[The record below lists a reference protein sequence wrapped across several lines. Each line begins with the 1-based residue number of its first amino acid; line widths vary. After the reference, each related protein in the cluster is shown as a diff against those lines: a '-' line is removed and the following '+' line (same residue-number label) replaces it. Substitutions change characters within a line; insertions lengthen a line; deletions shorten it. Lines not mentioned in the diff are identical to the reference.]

1 MKRFIYKLHL
11 EFLKLLVET
20 KRFFVAVGRWSWGK
34 VRKYTRITARVLLF
48 GVYKSYV
55 SWRMRLESNLET
67 TQERVYLV
75 TSNKFFIMGVASV
88 TVLLIGLP
96 HMRFITPPAYGAGS
110 TSLLLAIVGPSDE
123 ESAYEEETADAYDTS
138 TPVEYG
144 YGAQP
149 NDAHLPNE
157 EYGIDYDLGYDSASV
172 YAPVVAPGGTL
183 LPSGSV
189 ATTVQPTAP
198 SQGFEIKK
206 YTVESGDTISSI
218 AKKFGITQQTV
229 MGENSLT
236 SRSTLRVGQVLTIL
250 PVDGVVHTVKRGDTL
265 AAIARQYGL
274 KATDELQ
281 RVNQLNSRS
290 TLSIGQS
297 LVVPGGVRTV
307 AVAPKPVANAG
318 SSANTKLP
326 PPVTGT
332 YVPTNSGE
340 DHTDEYYGPAK
351 FRNQAK
357 PAPSPNAN
365 AAGMIWPTTSKRINQ
380 YFSGRH
386 SGLDVHGYYDSPLY
400 ASDDGVVKVANWRTN
415 GYGFGVDIDHENG
428 IVTRYGHASR
438 LFVHIGQR
446 VKKGDVIGFIGTT
459 GKSTG
464 PHLHFEVIV
473 RGVRVNPFTYT
484 R

>member
-11 EFLKLLVET
+11 EFLKLLVQT
-20 KRFFVAVGRWSWGK
+20 KRFSVAVGRWSWGR
-34 VRKYTRITARVLLF
+34 VRQYTRAIARVLLF
-48 GVYKSYV
+48 GVYKSYI
-55 SWRMRLESNLET
+55 SWRMRLENNLET

-75 TSNKFFIMGVASV
+75 TSHKFFIMGLATVG
-88 TVLLIGLP
+88 VLLIGLP
-96 HMRFITPPAYGAGS
+96 HMRFIAPPAYGAGS

-123 ESAYEEETADAYDTS
+123 ESEYEEETADAYGNTQ
-138 TPVEYG
+138 PVEYG

-149 NDAHLPNE
+149 DDAHLPSDEN
-157 EYGIDYDLGYDSASV
+157 GIDYDLGYDSASV
-172 YAPVVAPGGTL
+172 YAPIVAPGGSITV
-183 LPSGSV
+183 PSGSV
-189 ATTVQPTAP
+189 ATTPTTSTNAY
-198 SQGFEIKK
+198 EIKK
-206 YTVESGDTISSI
+206 YSVQSGDTISTI
-218 AKKFGITQQTV
+218 AKKFGVSQQTILS
-229 MGENSLT
+229 ENSLT

-290 TLSIGQS
+290 TLSIGQT

-307 AVAPKPVANAG
+307 AIAKPPTSSG
-318 SSANTKLP
+318 STTGSTIKLP
-326 PPVTGT
+326 PAATGT
-332 YVPTNSGE
+332 YVPKNSGE

-351 FRNQAK
+351 FRNQPK

-380 YFSGRH
+380 YYSGRH
-386 SGLDVHGYYDSPLY
+386 TGLDVHGYYDSPLY
-400 ASDDGVVKVANWRTN
+400 ASDDGVVKIANWRTN
-415 GYGFGVDIDHENG
+415 GYGFGADIDHENG

-459 GKSTG
+459 GRSTG

-473 RGVRVNPFTYT
+473 RGQKVNPFTYT